1 MPVEKRKSAVIVIVA
16 ILAVIVEYFFVKYM
30 MGRGLESGPVGSTTY
45 LANFPLAVLPAI
57 GAFLVLIASGN
68 YAGERLRRPKG
79 RPDPKDRTTSTWLT
93 SAKVALL
100 IMSAF
105 ILLLFLPYIVW
116 SSWFWSFLGRV
127 AGSDSPSL
135 LGLYTSSASIWQLK
149 PLWKYT
155 LSLNVSAL
163 FAATT
168 AIIYAKRSSGI
179 RKVK

>member
-1 MPVEKRKSAVIVIVA
+1 MPVEKRKAAVIVIVA
-16 ILAVIVEYFFVKYM
+16 ILAIIVICFFVNYM
-30 MGRGLESGPVGSTTY
+30 TGRGLEISPAGSTRY
-45 LANFPLAVLPAI
+45 LANFPLVVLPAI

-68 YAGERLRRPKG
+68 YAGERLRRPRG
-79 RPDPKDRTTSTWLT
+79 RPDPKGYATSTWVT

-105 ILLLFLPYIVW
+105 ISLLFLPYVIW
-116 SSWFWSFLGRV
+116 SSWFWSFLGGV
-127 AGSDSPSL
+127 AGSKSPSL